1 MAKRKLTKG
10 QTTIYKTLH
19 RQLTIEPHYKSGMI
33 SGAPEKDDVYRSG
46 LSGVRDTI
54 IILLTMHKTK
64 TGKPRKPM

>member
-19 RQLTIEPHYKSGMI
+19 RHLTIEPHYKSGVI
-33 SGAPEKDDVYRSG
+33 SGAPEKGDVYRSG
-46 LSGVRDTI
+46 HSGVRDTI

-64 TGKPRKPM
+64 TGKPR